1 MLSAEDL
8 DQIAKLVGQGTFEG
22 YPAPD
27 QRLYLDTPGLRTDG
41 PALVVPDGPWH
52 VADHPNRRTAGPDH
66 TDPEVPSAGH
76 PLVAADL
83 SQRWLD
89 DGIGLDQYGRPVH
102 PDWRQLLGDRRIGLP
117 TGVGFFFR
125 YGPNAT
131 VDPVVYRRRGAGPLE
146 ILVIKRRRGGKWAL
160 PGGFADRI
168 DRTPEDTAR
177 REAGEET
184 GLDRIGGRAEVIVN
198 HRSTG
203 QLVTLNAWMENTV
216 VLIHGDQ
223 EYLADTEPVAG
234 DDAVDVKWSTRT
246 GMVDLD
252 MFDVHIRHIDKALQ
266 IIAPQ

>member
-1 MLSAEDL
+1 MLTTEEL

-22 YPAPD
+22 YPAPE
-27 QRLYLDTPGLRTDG
+27 QRLYLDSPGLRTDG

-52 VADHPNRRTAGPDH
+52 VTDHPNRRGVAE
-66 TDPEVPSAGH
+66 TDLDAEVPGDGH
-76 PLVAADL
+76 PLIPAEL
-83 SQRWLD
+83 SRRWTE
-89 DGIGLDQYGRPVH
+89 DGFALDQYGRPIH
-102 PDWRQLLGDRRIGLP
+102 PDWRQLLADPRIGLP

-131 VDPVVYRRRGAGPLE
+131 VDPVVYRRRGERPLE
-146 ILVIKRRRGGKWAL
+146 ILVIKRRRGGRWAL
-160 PGGFADRI
+160 PGGFADRV

-184 GLDRIGGRAEVIVN
+184 GLERIGGRAEVIVN

-223 EYLADTEPVAG
+223 EYLADAEPVAG
-234 DDAVDVKWSTRT
+234 DDAIDVKWSTRAD
-246 GMVDLD
+246 MAQLD
-252 MFDVHIRHIDKALQ
+252 MFDVHVRHIDRALQ
-266 IIAPQ
+266 LLGE

>member
-1 MLSAEDL
+1 MLTAADL

-22 YPAPD
+22 YPAPQD
-27 QRLYLDTPGLRTDG
+27 RLYLDTPGLVTDG
-41 PALVVPDGPWH
+41 PALIVPDGPWQ
-52 VADHPNRRTAGPDH
+52 VADHPNRRGVDPDLV
-66 TDPEVPSAGH
+66 DPQVPSEEH
-76 PLVAADL
+76 PRIAAEL

-89 DGIGLDQYGRPVH
+89 DGFTLDQYGRPVH
-102 PDWRQLLGDRRIGLP
+102 PDWRQLLADPRIGMP
-117 TGVGFFFR
+117 TGTGFFYR

-131 VDPVVYRRRGAGPLE
+131 VDPVVYRRRGTEPLE
-146 ILVIKRRRGGKWAL
+146 LLLIKRRRGGKWAL
-160 PGGFADRI
+160 PGGFADRV
-168 DRTPEDTAR
+168 DHSAEDTAR

-184 GLDRIGGRAEVIVN
+184 GLTKIGGQAETIVY

-234 DDAVDVKWSTRT
+234 DDAVDVAWRTRA
-246 GMVDLD
+246 GMAELD

-266 IIAPQ
+266 LIAQ